1 MVRGRI
7 TAAEGIKKFCGIF
20 ACSRKNY
27 YLCVRKYT
35 NNTNKITT
43 LEVKRFL
50 FTALVAVLTL
60 SYANAAGKSKT
71 KQNADLFP
79 DGTEISAWFN
89 DTKSVDLQ
97 KLGRQYKL
105 TDYGIFSDGRVHTT
119 DIQALIDKAAG
130 EGGGVIVVPQGIY
143 MTGGLHFRQGT
154 HLYIEDGGVLM
165 GSDFIG
171 DYPLGKTRI
180 EGETCTYFGA
190 LINADGL
197 DGFTISGKGAI
208 DGNGLKY
215 HQQFWLRRKWNR
227 ACTNKDEQRPR
238 LVYVS
243 NCKNVQIEGV
253 KLQNSAFWTTHIYNS
268 ENVKLLGLRIYSL
281 GKPDTSKGP
290 STDAI
295 DLDVV
300 KNVLVKNC
308 YMSVND
314 DAVAIKGGKGPYADA
329 FKKKYEGIEIPAE
342 NIGNGANS
350 NIIIEDCEYGF
361 CHGCL
366 TLGSESVHSRNII
379 LRRIKISSQ
388 ANNLLWLKMRPDTP
402 QLYEYITVED
412 ITGPVKN
419 FILVAPWTQFYDLKG
434 RKDKPM
440 SYSDHITMRRCNV
453 DCNVFFNVKQQEE
466 VYHLSN
472 FVFENIT
479 VRAKNTEF
487 HPEIV
492 DGFKYS
498 GLDIKN

>member
-1 MVRGRI
+1 M
-7 TAAEGIKKFCGIF
+7 KKI
-20 ACSRKNY
+20 
-27 YLCVRKYT
+27 L
-35 NNTNKITT
+35 
-43 LEVKRFL
+43 LL
-50 FTALVAVLTL
+50 ALMTVLTL
-60 SYANAAGKSKT
+60 SQATAANKSKART
-71 KQNADLFP
+71 NTDIFP
-79 DGTEISAWFN
+79 DGTEVPTWFH
-89 DTKSVDLQ
+89 DTTPVDLQ
-97 KLGRQYKL
+97 KLGKQYKL
-105 TDYGIFSDGRVHTT
+105 TDNGIFSDGRVHTAE
-119 DIQALIDKAAG
+119 IQALIDKAASQ
-130 EGGGVIVVPQGIY
+130 GGGVIVVPQGIY
-143 MTGGLHFRQGT
+143 LSGGLIFKQGT

-197 DGFTISGKGAI
+197 DGFTISGKGTI

-268 ENVKLLGLRIYSL
+268 ENVKLLNLRIYSL
-281 GKPDTSKGP
+281 GKPDSSKGP

-329 FKKKYEGIEIPAE
+329 FKKKYEGVQIPAE
-342 NIGNGANS
+342 SIGNGANS

-379 LRRIKISSQ
+379 LRRINISSQ

-472 FVFENIT
+472 FIFEDLT

-487 HPEIV
+487 NPEIV
-492 DGFKYS
+492 EGFSY
-498 GLDIKN
+498 KNLNVKQ